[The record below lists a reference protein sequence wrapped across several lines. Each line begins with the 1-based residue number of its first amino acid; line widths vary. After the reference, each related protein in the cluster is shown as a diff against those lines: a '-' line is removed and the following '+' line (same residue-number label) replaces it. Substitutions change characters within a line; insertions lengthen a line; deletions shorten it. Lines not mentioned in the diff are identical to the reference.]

1 MSQFFA
7 SGGHSIGVSASTS
20 VLPKNIVHVWREK
33 KIKVIVSLSNA
44 DILVLEEGAETPI
57 LWPPDAKS

>member
-1 MSQFFA
+1 M
-7 SGGHSIGVSASTS
+7 
-20 VLPKNIVHVWREK
+20 
-33 KIKVIVSLSNA
+33 KVIVSLSNA